1 MQNYSSFND
10 IPNVGIVLDNLG
22 PNQLAYFVI
31 KNANQNSRS
40 VPITLFYQNLA
51 LPCLDTNIPVMCV
64 NEIWPFKGKLIATSI
79 ETAIAVNNV
88 VSEVDR
94 YFYVNDLEWIRG
106 KSDFIHNMQAFHSN
120 IQIFARSKEHAQII
134 ENYSN
139 RKVIKILPYFD
150 VKEIVNDKR

>member
-1 MQNYSSFND
+1 
-10 IPNVGIVLDNLG
+10 
-22 PNQLAYFVI
+22 
-31 KNANQNSRS
+31 
-40 VPITLFYQNLA
+40 
-51 LPCLDTNIPVMCV
+51 MCV

-88 VSEVDR
+88 VSEVER

-120 IQIFARSKEHAQII
+120 IRIFARSKEHAKII

-139 RKVIKILPYFD
+139 RKVLKVLPYFD
-150 VKEIVNDKR
+150 VKEITND